1 MKSACDS
8 GKGGIKTFLS
18 LVFLAGVVF
27 SAARIIPVYLDNYE
41 LQSYLN
47 NVAVQATVQSPPVTS
62 EAVQDEILVK
72 AESLGLPVER
82 KDIKVSISRTVR
94 IDLDYSVYVDLK
106 FYTVTLHFTP
116 SAENSNII

>member
-1 MKSACDS
+1 MRTAGDS

-27 SAARIIPVYLDNYE
+27 SAARIIPVYLNNYE

-47 NVAVQATVQSPPVTS
+47 NVAVQATVQSPPVTA
-62 EAVQDEILVK
+62 EAVQNEILIK

-82 KDIKVSISRTVR
+82 KDIRVSISRTVR
-94 IDLDYSVYVDLK
+94 INLDYSVYVDLK
-106 FYTVTLHFTP
+106 FYTVALHFTP
-116 SAENSNII
+116 SAENSNIT